1 MDAPT
6 NHPATPPSPSR
17 HQLPLT
23 IRPVRS
29 TTDLATTISLFKTY
43 TNALGIDL
51 SYQDFD
57 TELACMP
64 GAYAPPY
71 GELLLAVRKRD
82 TPHSNDNDND
92 NDNDKDEEV
101 LGCIALRPLYLTP
114 NPTSTLTSTSTP
126 TPPST
131 STSISSQTPTPPPT
145 THSELKRLYVT
156 PPARGLGVGGALVNA
171 MLTVTREKGYGE
183 VYLDTLKSMRAA
195 VGLYRGM
202 GFEEIEKYY
211 EGAREGTVFLRL
223 RL

>member
-1 MDAPT
+1 
-6 NHPATPPSPSR
+6 
-17 HQLPLT
+17 
-23 IRPVRS
+23 
-29 TTDLATTISLFKTY
+29 
-43 TNALGIDL
+43 
-51 SYQDFD
+51 
-57 TELACMP
+57 MP

-71 GELLLAVRKRD
+71 GELLLAVRKGD
-82 TPHSNDNDND
+82 TSHSNDNDND

-171 MLTVTREKGYGE
+171 MLTVAREKGYGE

>member
-6 NHPATPPSPSR
+6 NHPATPPSSSR

-29 TTDLATTISLFKTY
+29 STDLATTISLFKTY

-82 TPHSNDNDND
+82 TSHSND

-114 NPTSTLTSTSTP
+114 NPNPTSTSTP
-126 TPPST
+126 TSPST
-131 STSISSQTPTPPPT
+131 STSPTPASTPATPPT

-171 MLTVTREKGYGE
+171 MLTVAREKGYGE